1 MNTFHPKNKKGIFR
15 QQWPTG
21 FTLTELLIAIAITGI
36 LSSISL
42 PIYTRQ
48 ITKTKQSE
56 AAGILTNLQTSI
68 ASYVDEYSAHPTQWG
83 DLAKIAVVMTNN
95 GPIQDSDN
103 TGLST
108 LKTMQNEAYNMSIT
122 VDSSNGDHYILTA
135 TPTDSNDYNVKA
147 CIDVSNGASD
157 LKMGMRDADNA
168 VADCALTCVGAHRA
182 RQRHQ
187 RRQPPRP
194 DLI

>member
-1 MNTFHPKNKKGIFR
+1 MNTFRPKNKRGSILLK
-15 QQWPTG
+15 WPTG

-95 GPIQDSDN
+95 GAIQDSDN

-122 VDSSNGDHYILTA
+122 VDSSNDDHYILTA
-135 TPTDSNDYNVKA
+135 TTVDSNGYNVKA

-157 LKMGMRDADNA
+157 LKMGMRDSDKE
-168 VADCALTCVGAHRA
+168 VADCALTCVGASSCTTTA
-182 RQRHQ
+182 STSATTTS
-187 RRQPPRP
+187 
-194 DLI
+194 

>member
-1 MNTFHPKNKKGIFR
+1 MNTFRPNKKLGTILPS
-15 QQWPTG
+15 WPAG

-83 DLAKIAVVMTNN
+83 DLAKIAVIMTNN
-95 GPIQDSDN
+95 GPIQDSDTAGLN
-103 TGLST
+103 TS
-108 LKTMQNEAYNMSIT
+108 KTMQNEAYNMSIT
-122 VDSSNGDHYILTA
+122 VDSSNNDNYILTA
-135 TPTDSNDYNVKA
+135 ITTDSSDYNVKA

-157 LKMGMRDADNA
+157 LKMGMRDANTA
-168 VADCALTCVGAHRA
+168 VADCALTCVGASSCTA
-182 RQRHQ
+182 TTATTATTTS
-187 RRQPPRP
+187 
-194 DLI
+194 